1 MDIKTKEIYS
11 EVYSI
16 LNMLGESYIEKLPS
30 KLYNMIKEEKS
41 AEYNPQYDGTIALEQ
56 QNITKEAL
64 SMIALFHLN
73 YWCNSEEEKHE
84 LNKLFNENEEKY
96 QAELREKYNTDNLFK
111 NRNNNAENISSEQA
125 IVEYKEP
132 FFKRIINRI
141 KDLFNFIRF

>member
-30 KLYNMIKEEKS
+30 KLYNLIKEEKS
-41 AEYNPQYDGTIALEQ
+41 AEYNPQYNGTIALEQ
-56 QNITKEAL
+56 QNIKKETL

-111 NRNNNAENISSEQA
+111 NRNEEKAENIVTEQSL
-125 IVEYKEP
+125 VEYKEP
-132 FFKRIINRI
+132 FFKRILNKI
-141 KDLFNFIRF
+141 KSLFKLK